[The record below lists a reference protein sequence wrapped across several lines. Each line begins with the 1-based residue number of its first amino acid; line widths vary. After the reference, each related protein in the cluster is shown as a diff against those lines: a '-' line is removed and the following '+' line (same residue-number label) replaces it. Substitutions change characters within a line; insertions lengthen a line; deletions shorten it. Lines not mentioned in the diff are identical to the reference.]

1 MFTMIA
7 TCHEC
12 VASSK
17 GEYEGPSPDE
27 VALLL
32 AAKKVGFRFISC
44 ENKTMKVEYRD
55 KIKHYELL
63 RLIEFD
69 SDRKRMTVVLRSSGN
84 ILVFVKGAD
93 TSVSK
98 ILSPNQ

>member
-12 VASSK
+12 VTNSK

-32 AAKKVGFRFISC
+32 AASKVGFKFISC
-44 ENKTMKVEYRD
+44 ENKTVKVQY
-55 KIKHYELL
+55 H
-63 RLIEFD
+63 
-69 SDRKRMTVVLRSSGN
+69 
-84 ILVFVKGAD
+84 
-93 TSVSK
+93 
-98 ILSPNQ
+98 